1 MENDN
6 NMGKVI
12 TIAIEKGG
20 SGKTVTA
27 SNLAYLMGDEGKRV
41 LCIDTDPQGNLTYAL
56 SGGNTITSG
65 TYTGKALYDLFDGF
79 RYTHTKDYIVE
90 TEYENV
96 DMIPASAQT
105 PRINKRLLDLFEDAQ
120 QFEDGNPKK
129 LASMGDFMLYFVN
142 QVRDEY
148 DYIIIDTQPTRDS
161 QVLSN
166 AIAAADY
173 VLIPMQCDSF
183 SEDSAFRTYTICN
196 KLRKD
201 PASRLKGIGVV
212 LTMVDKGAATR
223 ETREECQAELG
234 SALFT
239 AEIPMAL
246 AVKSSVRKC
255 VPVCY
260 SARTQPVGKSYAALY
275 EELKERLEKMEEN

>member
-1 MENDN
+1 
-6 NMGKVI
+6 MGKVI

-201 PASRLKGIGVV
+201 PTSRLKGIGVV

-260 SARTQPVGKSYAALY
+260 SARTQPVGKSYAYLY
-275 EELKERLEKMEEN
+275 EELKERLEKME

>member
-239 AEIPMAL
+239 VEIPMAM